1 MSNIIT
7 VEESIFIAQPPEA
20 VYDFTQDYSKRPLW
34 DSLIKE
40 ATVVETTPNRVVTT
54 VAKDGSTMTLRY
66 KQEDRPYNTSLA
78 MTDVVSQ
85 MMESGGDVSW
95 QYEEQDGGTLW
106 TQVNKI
112 VLKDAMWA
120 KLMLPVA
127 TKYFK
132 DKTIQA
138 MQKAKEMMEG

>member
-1 MSNIIT
+1 MSNNIT
-7 VEESIFIAQPPEA
+7 VEESIFIAQPTEV

-40 ATVVETTPNRVVTT
+40 ATVVETTPHRIVTT

-66 KQEDRPYNTSLA
+66 QQEDRPHKTSLA

-85 MMESGGDVSW
+85 MMESGGEVSW
-95 QYEEQDGGTLW
+95 EYEEQDGGTLW

-132 DKTIQA
+132 DKTLQA
-138 MQKAKEMMEG
+138 MQKAKEMME

>member
-7 VEESIFIAQPPEA
+7 VEESIFVAQPPEV
-20 VYDFTQDYSKRPLW
+20 VYDFTQDYNKRPLW

-40 ATVVETTPNRVVTT
+40 ATVVETTPHRVVTT

-66 KQEDRPYNTSLA
+66 QQEDRPHKTSLA

-85 MMESGGDVSW
+85 MMESGGEVSW
-95 QYEEQDGGTLW
+95 EYEEQNGGTLW